1 MKIRGF
7 MAILLLATV
16 IVFILYTVKT
26 NETSQIEESISA
38 FDRAKHRTT
47 ETNMMSLQRAIEL
60 FTATRGRLP
69 KDLKEAMGGAPLT
82 TGKWD
87 GWGRDIR
94 YEILG
99 EDSFRLTSAGA
110 DGTFDT
116 EDDIVKDF

>member
-7 MAILLLATV
+7 MAVLLLATV

-26 NETSQIEESISA
+26 NETAQIEQSISA

-47 ETNMMSLQRAIEL
+47 ETNMNSLERTIEL
-60 FTATRGRLP
+60 YTATNGRVP
-69 KDLKEAMGGAPLT
+69 KNLQEAFGRTPLT
-82 TGKWD
+82 TGKKD
-87 GWGRDIR
+87 GWGRDIK

-99 EDSFRLTSAGA
+99 SDSFRLTSAGA
-110 DGTFDT
+110 DGTFGT